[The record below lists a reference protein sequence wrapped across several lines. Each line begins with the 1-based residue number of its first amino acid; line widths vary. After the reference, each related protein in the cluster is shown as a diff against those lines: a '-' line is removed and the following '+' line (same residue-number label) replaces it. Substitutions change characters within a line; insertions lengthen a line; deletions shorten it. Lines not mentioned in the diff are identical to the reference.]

1 PQRYHVN
8 SHVYRLME
16 GPTRFQRMVALD
28 RIEPDA
34 RAIEIVMTGGGGDWR
49 FTIPIEAQSAS
60 GARAMRTDAIDVHHG
75 IAIEAPLVARSERIT
90 AIELQ
95 AYFLDHADAADGIK
109 RTIEGISCLSHT
121 RGLGQDLLMLR
132 DSTGAHHLERPRGV
146 QDPAG
151 RGRRREVA
159 IFEPMPADAVS
170 ASFEIPY

>member
-1 PQRYHVN
+1 RTLTAGVTSDRDGAEIRMTVSGIDEVLDFRQSRVVHAPVRVTDDRGRVMEERSQRYHVN
-8 SHVYRLME
+8 SHLYRLME

-95 AYFLDHADAADGIK
+95 AYFLDHADAADGSK
-109 RTIEGISCLSHT
+109 RT
-121 RGLGQDLLMLR
+121 
-132 DSTGAHHLERPRGV
+132 
-146 QDPAG
+146 
-151 RGRRREVA
+151 
-159 IFEPMPADAVS
+159 
-170 ASFEIPY
+170 